1 MINIY
6 IYSYLIVVLPK
17 RVLVS
22 ETLILESIN
31 MLYSLGFHK
40 KICRATQT
48 GFSPCILRRTKKLE
62 RVQKS
67 FLICENQK
75 YQHTS
80 IRFEECLFVWIPQR
94 TNPVGGVL
102 NQILESEKLEE
113 RCHRCEPPPSFQKS
127 HLYYVLVRFANSN
140 VIN

>member
-40 KICRATQT
+40 WICRATQNWF
-48 GFSPCILRRTKKLE
+48 FSLHLEKNEKPRESSKIILDLWESKVLAYFNSFWGRPVRVDTVEDESCWRR
-62 RVQKS
+62 
-67 FLICENQK
+67 
-75 YQHTS
+75 
-80 IRFEECLFVWIPQR
+80 
-94 TNPVGGVL
+94 
-102 NQILESEKLEE
+102 LESDPRKRKARGKVSPVWTSSILPESSPLLRFGKICKL
-113 RCHRCEPPPSFQKS
+113 
-127 HLYYVLVRFANSN
+127 
-140 VIN
+140 